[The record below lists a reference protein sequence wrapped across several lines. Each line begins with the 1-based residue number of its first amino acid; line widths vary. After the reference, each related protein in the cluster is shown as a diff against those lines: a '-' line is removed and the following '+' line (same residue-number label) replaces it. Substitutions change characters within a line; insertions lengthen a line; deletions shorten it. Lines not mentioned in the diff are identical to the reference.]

1 MDVSGDRGAGA
12 KRPGSGDRRAGAKRP
27 GNGDGLP
34 KLNRR
39 QALSAVALIAA
50 PNLLAGCLNRNGTSS
65 APPATPTLTY
75 TPADGATGVEPT
87 VPIGIQVSD
96 GWFQRIGLTNAAGKA
111 VAGTLNRQR
120 TAFAVAEPLG
130 YDAAYTWS
138 GSVVG
143 HDGQATPVSAT
154 FSTVT
159 PSRVVSGWFQLTD
172 GQTVGVAAPIILQF
186 DAPITDKATVER
198 ALTVTTDP
206 PTEGS
211 WAWLPDEVA
220 GARAHWRSK
229 EYFAPGTKVH
239 VGAKIYGVAFGDGNY
254 GADDL
259 TLDFD
264 IGRRQVVR
272 AAAGSHRIQV
282 VTDAGVIMDFACS
295 YGEADQPRNVTRS
308 GVHVVTEKYADFY
321 MSNPAAGYTNIHE
334 RWAVRISN
342 NGEFIHANPASSG
355 AQGNTNDSNGC
366 INLSDGDAQQYFY
379 SAVYG
384 DPVEVTGTSIQL
396 SYADGDIWDWTIDW
410 PEWTSMSA
418 LSTTK
423 ASQFPVSAPAT
434 PTDAPTLSG
443 IPTTSSPPSPASPSG
458 TTTSTTTTTP
468 STRAV
473 SPGG

>member
-1 MDVSGDRGAGA
+1 
-12 KRPGSGDRRAGAKRP
+12 
-27 GNGDGLP
+27 
-34 KLNRR
+34 
-39 QALSAVALIAA
+39 VALLAA
-50 PNLLAGCLNRNGTSS
+50 PNLLGGCMNRGGNSS
-65 APPATPTLTY
+65 APPAKPSLTF
-75 TPADGATGVEPT
+75 TPAEGATGILPT
-87 VPIGIQVSD
+87 TAAGVQVRD
-96 GWFQRIGLTNAAGKA
+96 GWFQHIALTNAAGKT
-111 VAGTLNRQR
+111 VAGSLSRER
-120 TAFAVAEPLG
+120 TAFAVSEPLG

-143 HDGQATPVSAT
+143 RDGQSIPVNAT

-159 PSRVVSGWFQLTD
+159 PDKVVNGWFQLTD
-172 GQTVGVAAPIILQF
+172 GQTVGIAAPIILQF
-186 DAPITDKATVER
+186 DAPITDKAAVER

-206 PTEGS
+206 PTEGG

-239 VGAKIYGVAFGDGNY
+239 VGAKIYGVAFGGGNY

-264 IGRRQVVR
+264 VGRRQVVK
-272 AAAGSHRIQV
+272 AAAGSHRIEV
-282 VTDAGVIMDFACS
+282 VTDAGVVMDFPCS

-308 GVHVVTEKYADFY
+308 GIHVVTEKYSDFY
-321 MSNPAAGYTNIHE
+321 MSNPAAGYNHIHE

-355 AQGNTNDSNGC
+355 AQGNTNVTNGC
-366 INLSDGDAQQYFY
+366 INLSDGDAQQYFS
-379 SAVYG
+379 SAIYG
-384 DPVEVTGTSIQL
+384 DPVEVSGTSIQL

-410 PEWTSMSA
+410 SEWTSMSA
-418 LSTTK
+418 LSGTK
-423 ASQFPVSAPAT
+423 ASQLPVSAPAT

-443 IPTTSSPPSPASPSG
+443 TPTTSSPAM
-458 TTTSTTTTTP
+458 STTP
-468 STRAV
+468 V